1 MHLVSNC
8 IVNISCIYQVK
19 IQSKKYQPGMKLND
33 KKIKYI
39 IRNRSV
45 LPTQLYKEI
54 KISVRYVNY
63 IYKKYKENGD
73 YIIGS
78 KRNKQQ

>member
-1 MHLVSNC
+1 MYIPGKNT
-8 IVNISCIYQVK
+8 IK
-19 IQSKKYQPGMKLND
+19 EYQPGMKLND

-45 LPTQLYKEI
+45 LPTQLYKKI